1 MRVIY
6 VMIVEDEKPIR
17 AGIRRMLEEFFEK
30 NPHLAYEIMESS
42 GGRDAYRKCTSGA
55 VDILITD
62 IKMPAMSGISLAKK
76 LVNEQLPMHMLAI
89 SGYQDY
95 EYVREMMKLGVHDYL
110 LKPIDR
116 RQLYEAMEYFV
127 THLHTARSQGNGT
140 LLHEQRLLERMLLG
154 ASDVRGE
161 LDQFLAQWGLSRG
174 TPCQLLLISE
184 KPAEEDQPFG
194 LYHMLREQ
202 FGKETEF
209 HLVQGSLDG
218 QWAVIVLGHKP
229 LEEYVNALVLKI
241 EYAGHTIT
249 GRLGPV
255 PLCEVRALNAQYRL
269 AFYDLPGKVPESL
282 CTQAVLD
289 QITGIMAS
297 TEMAP
302 GLQEAIGC
310 LFSMYQA
317 SKTPL
322 HLIKKDISGLIYQ
335 LMSKSVDYI
344 EFISKVRFTRYDPM
358 ECFEDASCLSQL
370 KKDVLEALAHLLEQ
384 FRGRLQTN
392 ADSMFAQAKAYIHA
406 HYAQDLKL
414 TDVAAI
420 VHLHPNYFSSLF
432 RQKLGL
438 TYRDYLRSVRIE
450 AAIRLIQEAKHPLD
464 EISVKVGYS
473 DTAHFFRAFK
483 SVTGT
488 TPKAHKLRKSHV
500 KTLPM

>member
-1 MRVIY
+1 
-6 VMIVEDEKPIR
+6 MIVEDEKPIR

-30 NPHLAYEIMESS
+30 NPHLPYEIMESS

-76 LVNEQLPMHMLAI
+76 LVNEKLPMHMLAI

-127 THLHTARSQGNGT
+127 THLHTARNQENGT
-140 LLHEQRLLERMLLG
+140 LLYEQRLLERMLLDT
-154 ASDVRGE
+154 SDVRGE
-161 LDQFLAQWGLSRG
+161 LDQFLSQRGLDRS
-174 TPCQLLLISE
+174 TPCQLLLVSE
-184 KPAEEDQPFG
+184 KQSEEDQPFG
-194 LYHMLREQ
+194 LYHMLRAQ
-202 FGKETEF
+202 FGF
-209 HLVQGSLDG
+209 GPDFSLVQGSLDG
-218 QWAVIVLGHKP
+218 HWAVVVLGYKP
-229 LEEYVNALVLKI
+229 LDEYVNVLAQKI
-241 EYAGHTIT
+241 ESAGHTIT

-255 PLCEVRALNAQYRL
+255 LLCDARALGAQHRL
-269 AFYDLPGKVPESL
+269 AFYDLPVKTLESTG
-282 CTQAVLD
+282 TQAVLD
-289 QITGIMAS
+289 RITGIMAA
-297 TEMAP
+297 TDPAP
-302 GLQEAIGC
+302 GLQEAVDC
-310 LFSMYQA
+310 LFRLYQA
-317 SKTPL
+317 AKTPL
-322 HLIKKDISGLIYQ
+322 NLIKKDISGLLYQ

-344 EFISKVRFTRYDPM
+344 EFISKVHFTRYDPM

-370 KKDVLEALAHLLEQ
+370 KRDVLETLEHLLEQ
-384 FRGRLQTN
+384 FRSRCETN
-392 ADSMFAQAKAYIHA
+392 ADTIFAQAKAYIQA

-432 RQKLGL
+432 SQKLGL
-438 TYRDYLRSVRIE
+438 TFRDYLRGVRIE
-450 AAIRLIQEAKHPLD
+450 AAIRLIQEAKHPMD
-464 EISVKVGYS
+464 EISIKVGYS

-488 TPKAHKLRKSHV
+488 TPKAHKQHKYRST
-500 KTLPM
+500 KTMVP